1 LTSSLERKMKT
12 KTTKTKLPRPFRN
25 FPDAID
31 EILHGYGPRAR
42 IVVLWRQLDR
52 KQDVWTYLGR
62 LQPEQCEIEMIGDR
76 FGGGWY
82 RAKILGAWDRER
94 RREEYFEQVAF
105 GIDQQWWPMTA
116 ETRERIRK
124 QHGM

>member
-1 LTSSLERKMKT
+1 MKT
-12 KTTKTKLPRPFRN
+12 KTTKTKPPRPFRN

-31 EILHGYGPRAR
+31 EILSGYGPRVR

>member
-1 LTSSLERKMKT
+1 MPDVDVRIRRAQGLDDYLACVALQKEVWGYSELE
-12 KTTKTKLPRPFRN
+12 
-25 FPDAID
+25 DIA
-31 EILHGYGPRAR
+31 A
-42 IVVLWRQLDR
+42 
-52 KQDVWTYLGR
+52 
-62 LQPEQCEIEMIGDR
+62 QPMLMIGDR

>member
-1 LTSSLERKMKT
+1 MSTKTSKT
-12 KTTKTKLPRPFRN
+12 KPPRPHRN

-31 EILHGYGPRAR
+31 EILSGYGPRAR
-42 IVVLWRQLDR
+42 VVQLWRQLDGKR
-52 KQDVWTYLGR
+52 DVWTYLGR
-62 LQPEQCEIEMIGDR
+62 LQPEQCEIELIADR

-82 RAKILGAWDRER
+82 RAKIFGAWDRER
-94 RREEYFEQVAF
+94 RREEYFEQVSF

>member
-1 LTSSLERKMKT
+1 MKT
-12 KTTKTKLPRPFRN
+12 KIERTKPPRPPRH

-31 EILHGYGPRAR
+31 EILLGYGRQAR
-42 IVVLWRQLDR
+42 VVQLWRQRDDKR
-52 KQDVWTYLGR
+52 DEWTYLVR
-62 LQPEQCEIEMIGDR
+62 LCPEECDIELIAKR

-82 RAKILGAWDRER
+82 RAKIFGAWDPEL
-94 RREEYFEQVAF
+94 RREQYFEQVAF

-124 QHGM
+124 QHGV

>member
-1 LTSSLERKMKT
+1 MERKMKT
-12 KTTKTKLPRPFRN
+12 KTTRPHRN

-42 IVVLWRQLDR
+42 VVQLWRQLDAKR
-52 KQDVWTYLGR
+52 DPWTCLGR
-62 LQPEQCEIEMIGDR
+62 LQPEECEIELIANR

-105 GIDQQWWPMTA
+105 GIDQQWWPMTD
-116 ETRERIRK
+116 ETRDRIRK

>member
-1 LTSSLERKMKT
+1 MKT
-12 KTTKTKLPRPFRN
+12 KTGKTKLPRPPRSS
-25 FPDAID
+25 PDAID

-42 IVVLWRQLDR
+42 VVQLWRQLNGKGD
-52 KQDVWTYLGR
+52 DWTYLGR
-62 LQPEQCEIEMIGDR
+62 LQPEQCEIELIADR

-82 RAKILGAWDRER
+82 RAKIRGDWDRER

-105 GIDQQWWPMTA
+105 GIDQHWWPMTA

>member
-1 LTSSLERKMKT
+1 MKT
-12 KTTKTKLPRPFRN
+12 KTTITKPPRPFRN

-42 IVVLWRQLDR
+42 VVQLWRQVDGKSSL
-52 KQDVWTYLGR
+52 WTYLGR
-62 LQPEQCEIEMIGDR
+62 LLPEQSEIEMIGER

-82 RAKILGAWDRER
+82 RAKILGPWDPAQHREV
-94 RREEYFEQVAF
+94 YFEQVSF
-105 GIDQQWWPMTA
+105 GIDQQWWPMTT